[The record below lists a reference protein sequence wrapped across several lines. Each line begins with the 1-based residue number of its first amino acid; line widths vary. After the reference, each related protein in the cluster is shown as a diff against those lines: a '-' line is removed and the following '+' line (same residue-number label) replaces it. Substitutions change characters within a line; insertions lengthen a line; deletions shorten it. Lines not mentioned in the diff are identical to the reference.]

1 MKLKV
6 DFQSLNRKWDDA
18 DVRIVKLEELARD
31 KDAKIVELERDSVR
45 IMDKLESKNRFI
57 SDLEK
62 ENKTVLEKLDSKR
75 KLIRDL
81 DEEILS
87 KDEKYEMI
95 KNEIEEKERHL
106 IKLIQLKDEIY
117 KSKEVVLK
125 ENEEIKKLAKGISND
140 SDVLVKKLHEKETL
154 VKSLK
159 LQLSE
164 AEENQKSGEQRSRIE
179 LDNAALKDALDAKE
193 NIVKDLEEER
203 DQAAQLHA
211 RLESTIKDLKYKIR
225 KDISKKEVPETTL
238 SEKCDSSVAHGD
250 DGENYDLE
258 EETSLAIGNDLPDS
272 LFEPLSDELCH
283 SDEYEDEDVLKVT
296 STENPIER
304 KDITIEENV
313 AKKSVSIKKSC
324 PFKLNQIP
332 RHSMDESKQ
341 GGYKMVKKKLLAV
354 EVPCLTV
361 DSGSSSKMITLDD
374 FARSFYPKLSVKR
387 VGIILE
393 ELGIPFY
400 NGNIEQERVL
410 RQDRGKSFYNPIP
423 HIMFEDVEK
432 QEDDLKSLFSNF

>member
-81 DEEILS
+81 DEEIIS

-106 IKLIQLKDEIY
+106 TKLIQLKDEIY

-140 SDVLVKKLHEKETL
+140 SDVLVKQLHEKETL

-179 LDNAALKDALDAKE
+179 LDNAALKDALNAKE
-193 NIVKDLEEER
+193 NIVKDLQEER

-211 RLESTIKDLKYKIR
+211 QLESTIKDLKYKIR

-258 EETSLAIGNDLPDS
+258 KETSLAIGNELPDS

-283 SDEYEDEDVLKVT
+283 SDEDEDVLKVT

-304 KDITIEENV
+304 KDITIEEENV

-341 GGYKMVKKKLLAV
+341 GGYKILKRKLLAV

-361 DSGSSSKMITLDD
+361 DSGSSSKMIALDD

-400 NGNIEQERVL
+400 NGNIEQEHVL
-410 RQDRGKSFYNPIP
+410 RQDGLKYVFNPTP
-423 HIMFEDVEK
+423 LIMFEDVEK